1 MTTPKELVES
11 QFPNYFLEQYPQFVK
26 FVEEYYNFLESSIAV
41 LTDSKK
47 LSEGDV
53 IYGSLSKAK
62 AIVKNISKDR
72 IYFDYETKTNQFY
85 KNEVI
90 FNGDTGE
97 VYFIRNLY
105 KNIYQYMKDIEQN
118 TAYETTMN
126 IFKKYFK
133 KNVSLDQSI
142 FRRVDP
148 KTLTKRILDYYKNKT
163 TENSYYWFF
172 RIFFDD
178 EIELYYPK
186 VDILKLS
193 DSAYYEKNL
202 VQVDINKTNGSF
214 TNTRIYA
221 PKSKAS
227 AICKNTITNFKDNS
241 KRAFI
246 DLIFINGKFEAN
258 EEIIAY
264 DISTGEE
271 VGRSYIIESI
281 IGVEIKDGG
290 IGHKV
295 DDRFVFN
302 DGVGRISQVKKHS
315 ITNINIVD
323 PGIAYR
329 VGDPIVF
336 NNDFTGASYSANAYV
351 SEINVN
357 PTLTKY
363 FNDYYNLVKNRPVEF
378 YKGKSLLNEV
388 FTNSGTFQNT
398 TPQLIL
404 PTSISSEYEVG
415 SIKSIRFEN
424 SGLEYNLPPR
434 VSAFN
439 PLEQASLMNY
449 FDLTFREDDANAQF
463 IVANTV
469 VNFTGGTSIPN
480 DENVGVC
487 IGEVAIDN
495 DKNEI
500 LLEGLPFKS
509 EDFVVKRFITQRS
522 VNNLE
527 DDSHVD
533 FEYDNGIQT
542 VTLSAEIIDLLDF
555 DTLNDTAEL
564 DAVIGEGI
572 AQVELKQMGLMVR
585 DSDPIRFLR
594 NPQDYEYDEPEIAHG
609 LLSELEYQK
618 SLMFKPFG
626 DFLNNQSKLS
636 SDKYFFDNHYYQ
648 HYSYEIKTKI
658 PASYIEPLL
667 LDELHPAGF
676 LAFIRNKFEEEL
688 DLRIKAIEFPE
699 IEIESMGYLTSEV
712 YPFTKIQTLNNE
724 QLPING
730 SHEREVESF
739 FLHNEEM
746 FTRDFHEIEVDG
758 IADIFEGFK
767 YFIDDIIT
775 KPVDNSFFDFE
786 NYLNSNETTNLINNV
801 TYYDGIV
808 AVESFM
814 KIINVEDEA
823 NWIADVIKY
832 KVGPINS
839 MRDKTIKNFRI
850 TTEAIREYIT
860 RINKGGIVLVRDASL
875 DYDGY
880 LLSSDDEQFSN
891 TNIQFSDTYDR
902 EYIPVLSGNALN
914 EKGGYLP
921 DTEILT
927 RDYGWVRFK
936 NLKIGTHVARVKAD
950 GTVDWVIP
958 REIVKTQYSGDL
970 YQFTDNDKIS
980 ITVAPYQELVTS
992 DENDNLSKIKSQKL
1006 NIGRTPNYFYGAN
1019 KDNAYTNNSV
1029 LSDKIRIK
1037 NNIKKYK
1044 LNYTGNLYCV
1054 LIDEFEYEVKMP
1066 SKFGESDLDLV
1077 HMVSAINNEYT
1088 IPKLKTIEEVLH
1100 NDDFLEGIKLDFSF
1114 MQTIQP
1120 PSNTIIFDFNSN
1132 TNVINPYPEVAPT
1145 EVFFFSS
1152 LARKADS
1159 LPFDQ
1164 EPSIVVD
1171 LARINPLVL
1180 EHLVIAKPEIGVD
1193 FTQQEY
1199 FSFGDYGQYFQFLD
1213 AQRPQN
1219 ITHLKVDL
1227 RDYQKDEVR
1236 NALILELIGMVTP
1249 EVIYDVPLHTVIN
1262 ADFKP
1267 MTITVPTS
1275 EEFGETQI
1283 GKIINEDK
1291 DTCDFRIERF
1301 ADASRNKV
1309 STLSFSNAISS
1320 LKEGEKPKTQSQ
1332 IQLLRITLD
1341 MTVSNDIAEISTV
1354 LCPDHQFEPK
1364 GIVTVLNKFEDKQK
1378 NKVGSLISAASA
1390 FAYQDDENLGV
1401 LLEQGDIINWDHI
1414 TELIPKDADVRYVI
1428 SRLNQVDQSVGT
1440 PVFANILKDE
1450 ESVYGYGLKKFS
1462 NFDSFESSFDN
1473 TDIFFDHNN
1482 VYKYRRNTIFDRT
1495 VFNAKLEIP
1504 AVLNHAK
1511 IDNFIL
1517 KKLNENHELEYENY
1531 ITSPFQVRSTEE
1543 DTIVPRQIPRF
1554 DNKNYFILKRYDDN
1568 STFDTTI
1575 EHPFDSDFLFDKT
1588 NTVVEYDITFDSTH
1602 ENFFD
1607 NDFSEKFNYIDK
1619 RGFNV
1624 IAHYDL
1630 DTKET
1635 FKTQAFNTTPY
1646 LLHIDLSYTSSLDGA
1661 DALSTLTSGGDD
1673 SILASNLQALETDT
1687 FQRSHVPILDR
1698 YLFFDYNERIRD
1710 WYNIYFSP
1718 YIKAVQRDWMGDLLP
1733 SVKGFS
1739 EPYVYLEPVK
1749 KRMPLLN
1756 YVDTIVYFPNTVF
1769 LDSSSV
1775 IAEYHDKIQYKFDV
1789 ESRKK
1794 YIDLGDIIKPW
1805 VDIRIKDHFKVKTT
1819 DYDGDTM
1826 PFMKINSYIDIE
1838 TIRTDYVNPS
1848 VIIDSTVYY
1857 PNTTYLSAESVVE
1870 DFEAKIVQDHFIM
1883 DRNKIFS
1890 LDQGVVAKILD
1901 TELEETYFKKLLRF
1915 YDGDTIP
1922 SVTIAGDTDI
1932 EMYRTILGSTPV
1944 FAKPDNTVYYP
1955 NTTYLSAESVV
1966 EDYEAKIVQDLSLT
1980 DRNSIFN
1987 LYDREISSKI
1997 LDFYIPN
2004 SYYKRILKE
2013 NKFGT
2018 IPRVSIDSMTDV
2030 ETYRSTEDQTLTHL
2044 FYDTIIYF
2052 PNTTFLDATSE
2063 TYEIN
2068 ELEYDSI
2075 IPDRNKIFSL
2085 NNIIAKWY
2093 YREMKKHITKQRLL
2107 DWDKNGMPSPV
2118 LKLEPEYTHK
2128 INLDLSSG
2136 VENHTTVYFPNTTFL
2151 DASASI
2157 EEWSEDINFENQN
2170 FILDKNTVIPLQ
2182 DKPFG
2187 TKWYYKQ
2194 IDPKEFGFKIS
2205 DYNKNYIP
2213 SVSVHSEPNYVLKG
2227 QTYTVANHDTYTTV
2241 TFPNTTF
2248 LDATAAIGQ
2257 DSEFVEF
2264 ENLNEFLDK
2273 NKIIGLNDKIYRY
2286 RDIDSVALNT
2296 PIIPSSREFIPSV
2309 SVDIIPH
2316 YIHKIKLD
2324 STINVDYRMNI
2335 EFDRQA
2341 DASASKETYTFTGF
2355 EYDRKFL
2362 NKDTVIGLND
2372 KIFAYNML
2380 DDKVLNKPIIVS
2392 SKDYIPSV
2400 SVHFEPNYIHKAQ
2413 VHSYVGYD
2421 SESNY
2426 IFANTTF
2433 LDATTAIGQDSEFVE
2448 FENLNEF
2455 LDKHTVIGLND
2466 KIYGLKKLD
2475 DVLDKPI
2482 VVSSKKYIP
2491 SVSAHF
2497 EPNYIHKAQVHSYVG
2512 YDSESNYIFANTT
2525 FLDATSS
2532 PQEQFTE
2539 FSFERDFKSDY
2550 KKISKDML
2558 FVKKYNE
2565 KISDFLNHRII
2576 DNFDNINKIASIHS
2590 EPNYIHKTQVDST
2603 TNSDTFTNIIFGNTT
2618 FLDSTSSVSD
2628 IENKLTRINISYTD
2642 DNALSKFDVIT
2653 KEFENMVI
2661 EDRLLTRIV
2670 DSDINIR
2677 PALKAELEYTM
2688 SHISDDV
2695 DTEILKP
2702 EVFMETSYDNISNDY
2717 AGLSTEISHHEKVE
2731 KIFNEVLNRNLYFE
2745 TDKIIQDFI
2754 INQIFELEEFKLSDY
2769 LGETIPSVQVDT
2781 LSHFIFEPIY
2791 NIREFERNGK
2801 LIKTE
2806 FALTNTT
2813 VNYEDTHLTVNST
2826 FGVANTT
2833 GYVNT
2838 ANNIVDGYGFEIN
2851 SINNGITIQEF
2862 LLNNYL
2868 ENYLNETIK
2877 YYNYRQVKRRNNY
2890 RRYNHSSLKMNYVKS
2905 ESYTWDIS
2913 ALNTGENTLSYF
2925 TNNYNDPNINRPDF
2939 IDNVRVEI

>member
-202 VQVDINKTNGSF
+202 VQIDTTRIHGSF

-227 AICKNTITNFKDNS
+227 AISKNTISNFKDNT
-241 KRAFI
+241 KRSFI
-246 DLIFINGKFEAN
+246 DLIFINGTFEAN
-258 EEIIAY
+258 EEIISY
-264 DISTGEE
+264 DISTGQE
-271 VGRSYIIESI
+271 VGRTYIIESI
-281 IGVEIKDGG
+281 IGVKIKDGG

-315 ITNINIVD
+315 VTNINIVD

-351 SEINVN
+351 SEININ

-388 FTNSGTFQNT
+388 FTGSGTFQNT

-415 SIKSIRFEN
+415 SIKSIRFED

-449 FDLTFREDDANAQF
+449 FDLTFKEDDANAQF

-487 IGEVAIDN
+487 IGEVVIDN
-495 DKNEI
+495 NKNEI

-542 VTLSAEIIDLLDF
+542 VTLTAEIIDLLDF

-564 DAVIGEGI
+564 DAVLGEGI

-658 PASYIEPLL
+658 PASFIEPLL

-676 LAFIRNKFEEEL
+676 LAFIRNKFEIEL
-688 DLRIKAIEFPE
+688 DLRIKTVELPE
-699 IEIESMGYLTSEV
+699 IEVESMGYLTSEV
-712 YPFTKIQTLNNE
+712 YSFVKVQIEKHNDSTVSDILQKEI
-724 QLPING
+724 
-730 SHEREVESF
+730 ESD
-739 FLHNEEM
+739 FLHNEEIY
-746 FTRDFHEIEVDG
+746 TRDFHEIEVDG

-767 YFIDDIIT
+767 YFIDDIIM

-786 NYLNSNETTNLINNV
+786 NYLDSNQTTNLINNV
-801 TYYDGIV
+801 SYYDGIV
-808 AVESFM
+808 AVESFI

-823 NWIADVIKY
+823 NWIADVIKH
-832 KVGPINS
+832 KVGPIGS

-1054 LIDEFEYEVKMP
+1054 LIDEFEYEVRMP
-1066 SKFGESDLDLV
+1066 SKFGEPDLDLV

-1199 FSFGDYGQYFQFLD
+1199 FSFGDYGQYFQFVGTE
-1213 AQRPQN
+1213 RPKN
-1219 ITHLKVDL
+1219 ITHLFVDINEYSS
-1227 RDYQKDEVR
+1227 DDTE
-1236 NALILELIGMVTP
+1236 NALILDGFGLVKP

-1262 ADFKP
+1262 VDNQSFSIEIPSSKE
-1267 MTITVPTS
+1267 S
-1275 EEFGETQI
+1275 GETPI
-1283 GKIINEDK
+1283 AKIINEDK
-1291 DTCDFRIERF
+1291 DTCDFRIERY
-1301 ADASRNKV
+1301 ADDPRNKA
-1309 STLSFSNAISS
+1309 TILSFSNAISS
-1320 LKEGEKPKTQSQ
+1320 LKEGEKPKTNSQ
-1332 IQLLRITLD
+1332 IQLLQITLKLA
-1341 MTVSNDIAEISTV
+1341 TIADIAEISNV
-1354 LCPDHQFEPK
+1354 LCPDHQFDPK
-1364 GIVTVLNKFEDKQK
+1364 AIVTILNKYEDKQK
-1378 NKVGSLISAASA
+1378 NRIGALISSA
-1390 FAYQDDENLGV
+1390 DIGAFSDRDGLGV
-1401 LLEQGDIINWDHI
+1401 IFEQGDVINWHHI
-1414 TELIPKDADVRYVI
+1414 TELEPSAPDVRYVI
-1428 SRLNQVDQSVGT
+1428 HREYKLDQTVGET
-1440 PVFANILKDE
+1440 PTVSYTVHGE
-1450 ESVYGYGLKKFS
+1450 ESVYGYGLKENYF
-1462 NFDSFESSFDN
+1462 FDSIDYGYDSNDILFDY
-1473 TDIFFDHNN
+1473 NN
-1482 VYKYRRNTIFDRT
+1482 VYKGRRDTIFDKT
-1495 VFNAKLEIP
+1495 VFNVKLEVP
-1504 AVLNHAK
+1504 SVLNYVHLK
-1511 IDNFIL
+1511 NFITRTD
-1517 KKLNENHELEYENY
+1517 EDHELQYLQY
-1531 ITSPFQVRSTEE
+1531 VSAPFQVRSTEE
-1543 DTIVPRQIPRF
+1543 DDLIPI
-1554 DNKNYFILKRYDDN
+1554 NLAG
-1568 STFDTTI
+1568 FDTESTLL
-1575 EHPFDSDFLFDKT
+1575 DS
-1588 NTVVEYDITFDSTH
+1588 NVTFDSTAY
-1602 ENFFD
+1602 
-1607 NDFSEKFNYIDK
+1607 DFSDYEFVTSSYNYVDK
-1619 RGFNV
+1619 RAFNLIRDHQIDYTYSV
-1624 IAHYDL
+1624 
-1630 DTKET
+1630 
-1635 FKTQAFNTTPY
+1635 QPFNTTPY
-1646 LLHIDLSYTSSLDGA
+1646 LLYIDLSFNSNNISDKDGA
-1661 DALSTLTSGGDD
+1661 DAISTLSLSNEIQG
-1673 SILASNLQALETDT
+1673 SNLQALETDAYQT
-1687 FQRSHVPILDR
+1687 SFVPILDR
-1698 YLFFDYNERIRD
+1698 FLFFDYNERIRD
-1710 WYNIYFSP
+1710 WYNIYFKP
-1718 YIKAVQRDWMGDLLP
+1718 YIKAVQRTWMGDLLP
-1733 SVKGFS
+1733 SVKGKY
-1739 EPYVYLEPVK
+1739 EPYIYLEPIK
-1749 KRMPLLN
+1749 ENLPLLN
-1756 YVDTIVYFPNTVF
+1756 QTDTIVYFPNTVF
-1769 LDSSSV
+1769 LSGES
-1775 IAEYHDKIQYKFDV
+1775 ALTENHAKIKYAFDI
-1789 ESRKK
+1789 ESRKR
-1794 YIDLGDIIKPW
+1794 YIDIGDIIKPW
-1805 VDIRIKDHFKVKTT
+1805 VDVNIE
-1819 DYDGDTM
+1819 DYYKGKFRYIGDTM
-1826 PFMKINSYIDIE
+1826 PFIDVKTFMDIE
-1838 TIRTDYVNPS
+1838 TLNDTAGDTNP
-1848 VIIDSTVYY
+1848 IINIHSTVYY
-1857 PNTTYLSAESVVE
+1857 PNTTYLTAESAVE
-1870 DFEAKIVQDHFIM
+1870 DFEAKVIIDQSI
-1883 DRNKIFS
+1883 
-1890 LDQGVVAKILD
+1890 LDKNRVFDLTDDLYVKILD
-1901 TELEETYFKKLLRF
+1901 SEIQEKYLNRLLKY
-1915 YDGDTIP
+1915 YDGDMIP
-1922 SVTIAGDTDI
+1922 SVSIEGDTNI
-1932 EMYRTILGSTPV
+1932 EMFRTIFGSNPV
-1944 FAKPDNTVYYP
+1944 FAKPNTTVYYP
-1955 NTTYLSAESVV
+1955 NTVFLSAESSVD
-1966 EDYEAKIVQDLSLT
+1966 DYEAKIKRNSVLI

-1987 LYDREISSKI
+1987 LYDKKIYGKFLSFEIDK
-1997 LDFYIPN
+1997 
-2004 SYYKRILKE
+2004 SYDKRILRETKDY
-2013 NKFGT
+2013 T
-2018 IPRVSIDSMTDV
+2018 IPRMTIDGMA
-2030 ETYRSTEDQTLTHL
+2030 EIEAFRPTEDKALSNMTK
-2044 FYDTIIYF
+2044 DTIVYF
-2052 PNTTFLDATSE
+2052 PNTIFLDATSE
-2063 TYEIN
+2063 TYENNDI
-2068 ELEYDSI
+2068 EFDMF
-2075 IPDRNKIFSL
+2075 IPDKNKIFSL
-2085 NNIIAKWY
+2085 DNLISKWY
-2093 YREMKKHITKQRLL
+2093 NRELQEHVSKQRLL
-2107 DWDKNGMPSPV
+2107 NWDGDGLPSP
-2118 LKLEPEYTHK
+2118 Y
-2128 INLDLSSG
+2128 I
-2136 VENHTTVYFPNTTFL
+2136 TF
-2151 DASASI
+2151 
-2157 EEWSEDINFENQN
+2157 
-2170 FILDKNTVIPLQ
+2170 
-2182 DKPFG
+2182 
-2187 TKWYYKQ
+2187 
-2194 IDPKEFGFKIS
+2194 
-2205 DYNKNYIP
+2205 
-2213 SVSVHSEPNYVLKG
+2213 EPNYVLKSFIDLTTG
-2227 QTYTVANHDTYTTV
+2227 VDNLSTVV
-2241 TFPNTTF
+2241 
-2248 LDATAAIGQ
+2248 
-2257 DSEFVEF
+2257 
-2264 ENLNEFLDK
+2264 
-2273 NKIIGLNDKIYRY
+2273 
-2286 RDIDSVALNT
+2286 
-2296 PIIPSSREFIPSV
+2296 
-2309 SVDIIPH
+2309 
-2316 YIHKIKLD
+2316 
-2324 STINVDYRMNI
+2324 
-2335 EFDRQA
+2335 
-2341 DASASKETYTFTGF
+2341 
-2355 EYDRKFL
+2355 
-2362 NKDTVIGLND
+2362 
-2372 KIFAYNML
+2372 
-2380 DDKVLNKPIIVS
+2380 
-2392 SKDYIPSV
+2392 
-2400 SVHFEPNYIHKAQ
+2400 
-2413 VHSYVGYD
+2413 
-2421 SESNY
+2421 
-2426 IFANTTF
+2426 FANTTF
-2433 LDATTAIGQDSEFVE
+2433 LDATATVEKYMEQDFQQMGFEKENFILDKDRVIPLADKPIGTRWYYREIQSKDMKMEISDFAKNYIPTGSVFPEPNYILKTFLDASGGVDSLVTVTFANTTFLDVTATVEKYMEQD
-2448 FENLNEF
+2448 FEQMNLEYERKF
-2455 LDKHTVIGLND
+2455 LDKNIIIGLD
-2466 KIYGLKKLD
+2466 EKIFGTRLYYKPLID
-2475 DVLDKPI
+2475 DILDKPI
-2482 VVSSKKYIP
+2482 IPSSKEYIP
-2491 SVSAHF
+2491 SVSVHN
-2497 EPNYIHKAQVHSYVG
+2497 EPNYIMKAFL
-2512 YDSESNYIFANTT
+2512 DSTTGIENLTTVTFANTT
-2525 FLDATSS
+2525 FLDATPTVEKYMEQDFQQMAFENENEFLNRNIIVGLNDKIFGTRLFYSPLVDEMLNKPIVRSS
-2532 PQEQFTE
+2532 DEYIPSVSVHNEPNFIHKAFLDSSTGVDNLITVTFANTLFLDATATIEKYMEQDFE
-2539 FSFERDFKSDY
+2539 QMNFEYERDFSSDY
-2550 KKISKDML
+2550 KKITKDTF
-2558 FVKKYNE
+2558 FVRKYNE
-2565 KISDFLNHRII
+2565 KIDKFLNY
-2576 DNFDNINKIASIHS
+2576 KIAESYKDVTKIPDAHD
-2590 EPNYIHKTQVDST
+2590 EHNIIHKAFLEST
-2603 TNSDTFTNIIFGNTT
+2603 TSVDNLTTTIFSNTSFLDATSTVSDTEFN
-2618 FLDSTSSVSD
+2618 
-2628 IENKLTRINISYTD
+2628 
-2642 DNALSKFDVIT
+2642 LSKFYVSFTDDTAISVFDEIT
-2653 KEFENMVI
+2653 QEFSDGLIKDKLNVK
-2661 EDRLLTRIV
+2661 LV
-2670 DSDINIR
+2670 DNAINIR
-2677 PALKAELEYTM
+2677 PSLKSHLEYHVVH
-2688 SHISDDV
+2688 SSDDADLEV
-2695 DTEILKP
+2695 LTPEIDL
-2702 EVFMETSYDNISNDY
+2702 ESAFQGISNQNISIP
-2717 AGLSTEISHHEKVE
+2717 TEEIYNSNVR
-2731 KIFNEVLNRNLYFE
+2731 KILNEVTNRNIHFE
-2745 TDKIIQDFI
+2745 TDKIIDDYI
-2754 INQIFELEEFKLSDY
+2754 MNQISDLEKFKLADY
-2769 LGETIPSVQVDT
+2769 LGETIPSVTADI
-2781 LSHFIFEPIY
+2781 LSNYIFEPIY

-2806 FALTNTT
+2806 FALTNTS
-2813 VNYEDTHLTVNST
+2813 VNYEDTFLAMNET

-2838 ANNIVDGYGFEIN
+2838 ADNLVDDYGFEIN
-2851 SINNGITIQEF
+2851 NINNGITIQEF
-2862 LLNNYL
+2862 LLNNFL
-2868 ENYLNETIK
+2868 DNYLNETIK
-2877 YYNYRQVKRRNNY
+2877 YYNYKQVKRRNNY
-2890 RRYNHSSLKMNYVKS
+2890 RRFNRSSLRMNYVKS

-2925 TNNYNDPNINRPDF
+2925 ANNYNDPNIDRPDF